1 MTKTINLELTLEELK
16 LIDKYVDGEPETV
29 ELFKKIRAAYPKI
42 YTLWDVMRDELGFS
56 VDMCDEIVDA
66 VEKWLPKEQSAA
78 GSQNAYVEC
87 SVEGF
92 NDCLTKIKSKL
103 R

>member
-66 VEKWLPKEQSAA
+66 VEKWLPKEHDTNSYKW
-78 GSQNAYVEC
+78 NEC
-87 SVEGF
+87 IRT
-92 NDCLTKIKSKL
+92 LRKKL